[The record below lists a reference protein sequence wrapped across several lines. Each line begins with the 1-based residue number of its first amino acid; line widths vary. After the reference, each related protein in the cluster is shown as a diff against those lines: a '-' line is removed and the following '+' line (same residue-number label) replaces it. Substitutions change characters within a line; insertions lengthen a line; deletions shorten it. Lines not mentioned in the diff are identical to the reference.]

1 MRLSKL
7 CFLTTITIILISC
20 NEQKVV
26 STPEVFIAISP
37 SPQPTKTIP
46 PTLSQ
51 VQDNCDRQ
59 TVPSNLLPPM
69 PTNTNQERLI
79 ASVVENPNYESDVVI
94 TDTTGRIIQNITNHP
109 ANDGA
114 PKWSPDG
121 EQIAFLSN
129 RNGEVHTWC
138 AGAGDECMYQLFT
151 IKPDGTDLKQITTDW
166 TFHFS
171 WSPDGKQIVFLRAV
185 KSDKSPYPN
194 DPFLYEIYVV
204 NSDGTNLRN
213 LTNHPG
219 FYHKPNWSPNG
230 EKIVYQSGDIA
241 PYPNSI
247 NVINNDGTDLHAFS
261 TIEGYDEVIWTLDG
275 ESLLFA
281 SQPDNFSGNFYSND
295 IYRLK
300 NDFSK
305 IEKLTSSPDTIKER
319 LSISPDGKW
328 LAYHFQSNSQQ
339 LENIC
344 DQLRVLN
351 IENKKDYFVFDA
363 KEIEKYIPDQGGI
376 PPVFVAGMSIY
387 SIIWTPSG
395 ESLIFKQVYQI
406 PLIGMFNG
414 YFSIRLDGTQIEALD
429 TNIEAFQP

>member
-1 MRLSKL
+1 M
-7 CFLTTITIILISC
+7 LISC
-20 NEQKVV
+20 NEQKAV
-26 STPEVFIAISP
+26 SIPEVVVTTLP
-37 SPQPTKTIP
+37 SPQPTKTIQ

-51 VQDNCDRQ
+51 IPDSCNRQ
-59 TVPSNLLPPM
+59 TIPPALLPPVL
-69 PTNTNQERLI
+69 TDTNQERLI
-79 ASVVENPNYESDVVI
+79 ATVVENRSYESD
-94 TDTTGRIIQNITNHP
+94 IIIMDMAGTINKNVTNHP
-109 ANDGA
+109 ADDGA

-121 EQIAFLSN
+121 KQIAFLSN

-138 AGAGDECMYQLFT
+138 LGASDECMYQLFT
-151 IKPDGTDLKQITTDW
+151 IKPDGTDLKQITNDW

-171 WSPDGKQIVFLRAV
+171 WSPDSKQIVFLRAV
-185 KSDKSPYPN
+185 KSDESPYPN
-194 DPFLYEIYVV
+194 DPFLYEIYSV

-219 FYHKPNWSPNG
+219 LYNKPNWSPDG
-230 EKIVYQSGDIA
+230 DKIVYQSGEIA

-261 TIEGYDEVIWTLDG
+261 AIEGYDEVIWTLDG

-281 SQPDNFSGNFYSND
+281 SQPDNFYSND
-295 IYRLK
+295 IYKLK

-305 IEKLTSSPDTIKER
+305 IEKLTSSPDTIKEK
-319 LSISPDGKW
+319 LSLSPDGKW

-351 IENKKDYFVFDA
+351 IENKKDYFVYDA
-363 KEIEKYIPDQGGI
+363 KEIEKNIADQEGI
-376 PPVFVAGMSIY
+376 SPAFVTGMSIS

-395 ESLIFKQVYQI
+395 ESLIFQQVYQI
-406 PLIGMFNG
+406 SLTGMFNG

>member
-1 MRLSKL
+1 MRLSKIYVL
-7 CFLTTITIILISC
+7 LIITTVLISC
-20 NEQKVV
+20 NEQKIV

-37 SPQPTKTIP
+37 TSQPTKIIQ

-51 VQDNCDRQ
+51 VQDTCDRQ
-59 TVPSNLLPPM
+59 TVPPNLLPQVS
-69 PTNTNQERLI
+69 TSTNQERLI
-79 ASVVENPNYESDVVI
+79 ASVVENPNNESDVVI
-94 TDTTGRIIQNITNHP
+94 MNTTGDIAQNITNHP
-109 ANDGA
+109 ADDGA

-121 EQIAFLSN
+121 KQIAFLSN
-129 RNGEVHTWC
+129 RNGKVNTWC
-138 AGAGDECMYQLFT
+138 LGAGDECMYQLFT
-151 IKPDGTDLKQITTDW
+151 IKPDGTDLKQITNDW

-171 WSPDGKQIVFLRAV
+171 WSPDSKQIVFLRAV
-185 KSDKSPYPN
+185 KSDESPYPN
-194 DPFLYEIYVV
+194 DPFLYEIYAV

-219 FYHKPNWSPNG
+219 LYHKPNWSPDG
-230 EKIVYQSGDIA
+230 DKIVYQSGELA
-241 PYPNSI
+241 TYPNSI

-261 TIEGYDEVIWTLDG
+261 DISSYDEVIWSLDG

-281 SQPDNFSGNFYSND
+281 SQPDNFYSND
-295 IYRLK
+295 IYKLK

-305 IEKLTSSPDTIKER
+305 IEKLTSTPDTIKER

-363 KEIEKYIPDQGGI
+363 KEIEKYIPNQEGI

-395 ESLIFKQVYQI
+395 ESLIFQQAYQI